1 MRLPSLRKR
10 TNLGIGFQTA
20 ALKTE
25 QMHLRLLL
33 VALCLAPAWGLFFDL
48 PESDQKCFTEIVGED
63 TKVLVIYE
71 NPDFVPF
78 GRVGFTG
85 VVSRALGW
93 QPATLHV

>member
-1 MRLPSLRKR
+1 MELPLQ
-10 TNLGIGFQTA
+10 FTA
-20 ALKTE
+20 ART
-25 QMHLRLLL
+25 QMRHLRLLL

-85 VVSRALGW
+85 VVSRRSAGSRR
-93 QPATLHV
+93 